1 MCPASTPTTVSF
13 RWTDAEHDILA
24 TETNK
29 QLALEAQDKSFV
41 IPWAKHWQRVSSSLQ
56 ENGYNRTPSACA
68 GYWKRTIDAQKADEE
83 AAGPKWGDSE
93 HEILLSMTED
103 QIASETANPA
113 AILTWPQHWKQVSL
127 RLKERGYTRSVD
139 MCAAY
144 WRMVETNSQLVARG
158 SARSE
163 AQSIEDQAEIESETN
178 GEKETPRKSSKVQH
192 WTNSEHDNLARLLK
206 ARRDFEERHDEDEL
220 SGAKLWVLIARQHQ
234 QNGYN
239 RTWEACKRHWHAYE
253 RPQSRSKE
261 RTMWPSRASMS
272 VDESHQSNISS
283 TWSPANDLEDEPLV
297 VEEPTSTD
305 CAEAAAP
312 SQILRSNTYAS
323 YSDPLTDSAKEAVL
337 SDSDSSEIIYA
348 RSKDMRGRDF
358 IGLLYLLTLGQE
370 K

>member
-1 MCPASTPTTVSF
+1 MCPASTPATVSF

-56 ENGYNRTPSACA
+56 ENGYSRTPVACA

-93 HEILLSMTED
+93 HELLIGMTED

-127 RLKERGYTRSVD
+127 RLKERGYARSVD

-144 WRMVETNSQLVARG
+144 WRMVETNSLLVARG
-158 SARSE
+158 RARSE
-163 AQSIEDQAEIESETN
+163 ARSMEDQAEMDCDS
-178 GEKETPRKSSKVQH
+178 GSEKETPRKSSKARP
-192 WTNSEHDNLARLLK
+192 WTKSEHDNLARLLK
-206 ARRDFEERHDEDEL
+206 ARRNFEEQHDDEEL
-220 SGAKLWVLIARQHQ
+220 SGAKLWALIARQHQ
-234 QNGYN
+234 HNGYN
-239 RTWEACKRHWHAYE
+239 RTWEACKRHWHSYE

-261 RTMWPSRASMS
+261 RTTWSSRASMS
-272 VDESHQSNISS
+272 IDEPHQTNLSS
-283 TWSPANDLEDEPLV
+283 VWSPANDLEDEPLV

-305 CAEAAAP
+305 YAEVIAS
-312 SQILRSNTYAS
+312 SQMLRSNTQAS
-323 YSDPLTDSAKEAVL
+323 NSDPLINFAKEATP
-337 SDSDSSEIIYA
+337 SDSESSDIIYA
-348 RSKDMRGRDF
+348 QSKGVHW
-358 IGLLYLLTLGQE
+358 
-370 K
+370 